1 VSALACSATVSDLAV
16 RHEVSRKFVYQQAH
30 KARAALDDAF
40 TATTPDAAV
49 PRNVDHCNATRS
61 TSLQFIL
68 YGSFFV
74 RASTWLRQAQPFM
87 YGTKKHRNV
96 NDTDILVPLHRGF
109 DRLELILV
117 KIRFSPLGYAPRALV
132 VSFRLCSTGQNLC
145 AEVLV

>member
-96 NDTDILVPLHRGF
+96 NDTEILEHHRTQ
-109 DRLELILV
+109 RILNQRQEALLQPGLTGHYV
-117 KIRFSPLGYAPRALV
+117 LPEMAVRRGY
-132 VSFRLCSTGQNLC
+132 S
-145 AEVLV
+145 